1 MDFSADVDLDFN
13 EWRKILFRKSRGTKT
28 IKKEAQ
34 SRSGNFKE
42 TKSENSSV
50 EKVKP
55 AFVLKPH
62 PACEVPTGWK
72 IIEETETHRMICLK
86 KRKKKSCKD
95 TKSEEVSGGSKL
107 DECFL
112 VLVEKDGTLASNGKI
127 SDHQVILDDPDSL
140 DILTNVFCGPND
152 ELDSSACLLVEVAN
166 KLTVEKSEEIEDDC
180 AAAGDHVDIDTEF
193 TSAEDD
199 DVEKISRFDLKK
211 NQLLMAGFT
220 EDLFGELCMAKF
232 KELSQVEKK
241 AYTEEKRRIIPK
253 FDGHEGV
260 SRRQLEGKYDPGW
273 PEPAQLSTTPCPL
286 LSTLLVLGQFGH
298 IPSGRMVRTGYKQS
312 RMPAMARGGA
322 VAELYLEDK
331 DGYRGKDV
339 KEAADLIS
347 NIVQGKMTK
356 VTGDTLREIKMRRVE
371 SFLKDKLGLEGQ
383 LADQQNL
390 KEAKVEG
397 KVNNFTKLMEPIVRA
412 CKEDDLKNYP
422 GNENVTEVDKI
433 VVEESS
439 SNCSKVENSHAVKK
453 ASKVSFEKLMNVEK
467 RDNPDQIK
475 VELSKQVV
483 PSASLKPLPT
493 SPDPVSSTPSLES
506 DDTNVK
512 LSVDQATELTPDL
525 IGLFTLTLPVSPGS
539 DLAQLSSLQDDIS
552 WFDTPV
558 SIMCMENSEVVGV
571 PLIEVKLRDK
581 EMAMAVLIGLKHKYP
596 GLEGDTTGS
605 HADILPDKETGLYTL
620 CFTNIPN
627 LIYDDKKSTPEE
639 FVSTYATLGN
649 TYDQPSTPDNEAKGA
664 FGLKYPEDDD
674 SEIDPK
680 SPKGCA
686 GTAKASKA
694 DDVDIDA
701 KFIGSEEDDDAD
713 IKTETSRDHE
723 ASSEESSDA
732 DYECESDDLGDAD

>member
-1 MDFSADVDLDFN
+1 MDFSADVDLNFN

-112 VLVEKDGTLASNGKI
+112 VLVEKDGSLASNGKI

-260 SRRQLEGKYDPGW
+260 SWRQLEG
-273 PEPAQLSTTPCPL
+273 
-286 LSTLLVLGQFGH
+286 
-298 IPSGRMVRTGYKQS
+298 
-312 RMPAMARGGA
+312 
-322 VAELYLEDK
+322 
-331 DGYRGKDV
+331 
-339 KEAADLIS
+339 
-347 NIVQGKMTK
+347 
-356 VTGDTLREIKMRRVE
+356 
-371 SFLKDKLGLEGQ
+371 
-383 LADQQNL
+383 
-390 KEAKVEG
+390 
-397 KVNNFTKLMEPIVRA
+397 
-412 CKEDDLKNYP
+412 
-422 GNENVTEVDKI
+422 
-433 VVEESS
+433 
-439 SNCSKVENSHAVKK
+439 
-453 ASKVSFEKLMNVEK
+453 
-467 RDNPDQIK
+467 
-475 VELSKQVV
+475 
-483 PSASLKPLPT
+483 
-493 SPDPVSSTPSLES
+493 
-506 DDTNVK
+506 
-512 LSVDQATELTPDL
+512 
-525 IGLFTLTLPVSPGS
+525 
-539 DLAQLSSLQDDIS
+539 
-552 WFDTPV
+552 
-558 SIMCMENSEVVGV
+558 
-571 PLIEVKLRDK
+571 
-581 EMAMAVLIGLKHKYP
+581 
-596 GLEGDTTGS
+596 
-605 HADILPDKETGLYTL
+605 
-620 CFTNIPN
+620 
-627 LIYDDKKSTPEE
+627 
-639 FVSTYATLGN
+639 
-649 TYDQPSTPDNEAKGA
+649 
-664 FGLKYPEDDD
+664 
-674 SEIDPK
+674 
-680 SPKGCA
+680 
-686 GTAKASKA
+686 
-694 DDVDIDA
+694 
-701 KFIGSEEDDDAD
+701 
-713 IKTETSRDHE
+713 
-723 ASSEESSDA
+723 
-732 DYECESDDLGDAD
+732 